1 MDQKEQLFCSA
12 YCDFL
17 SNLIEA
23 PSIIDPNSADYG
35 TLFHLGESHC
45 LSYAHQKIKIQGID
59 YKIKPKI
66 TFGGKA
72 FHFARRKED
81 AFKAI
86 TKANFDSVP
95 DCSKVFVSFGEI
107 DCRADEGFIEAAQ
120 KLDIHIDELITD
132 VVKGYFTW
140 FVKQNEVKH
149 HHLYFFNVPA
159 PIYAKDISPQL
170 NAEVASTVIKFNAAM
185 QENAKKDNF
194 ALINVHKLT
203 AEDNFRTV
211 ISTLTRSI
219 WDRKLSWNL
228 KDN

>member
-1 MDQKEQLFCSA
+1 MLGTELINDDFYKQLNRHNLDLLQRPKFQILQAICALLFADTSMLRKHIANYNRCNEKLISELNQKEQLFCSA

-23 PSIIDPNSADYG
+23 SSIIDPNSADYG

-66 TFGGKA
+66 TFAGKT

-140 FVKQNEVKH
+140 FVKQKEVKK
-149 HHLYFFNVPA
+149 HHLYFFNIPA
-159 PIYAKDISPQL
+159 PIYAKDISP
-170 NAEVASTVIKFNAAM
+170 
-185 QENAKKDNF
+185 
-194 ALINVHKLT
+194 
-203 AEDNFRTV
+203 
-211 ISTLTRSI
+211 
-219 WDRKLSWNL
+219 
-228 KDN
+228 